1 MHTSHIKVRGFHL
14 DVYNHVN
21 NARFLEFLE
30 EARWSF
36 FEKYPLTKE
45 VHSQNLAFVLA
56 NININYRRPAL
67 LNEILEIQSCVERIG
82 NKSCTIKQVI
92 TIKGTETIIA
102 DAQVTFCVLDQ
113 GSHKTLEI
121 DGKIR
126 SLLESMS

>member
-1 MHTSHIKVRGFHL
+1 MHISHIKVRGFHL
-14 DVYNHVN
+14 DGYQHVN

-36 FEKYPLTKE
+36 FEEYPLIEE
-45 VHSQNLAFVLA
+45 VHNQNLVFVLA

-67 LNEILEIQSCVERIG
+67 LNEVLEVQSSVERIG
-82 NKSCTIKQVI
+82 NKSCTIRQDI
-92 TIKGTETIIA
+92 IIKGTETIIT
-102 DAQVTFCVLDQ
+102 DAKVTFCILDQ
-113 GSHKTLEI
+113 ASHETLVI